1 MAMERSEVIDLLREG
16 EVLVFFEKT
25 NGEMRNLLA
34 TLKEELLPAQTDI
47 EEVIQ
52 KKKPNPDV
60 LAVWDTENQGWRS
73 FRWDRL
79 KKINGE
85 NFGT

>member
-1 MAMERSEVIDLLREG
+1 MERSEVIDLLREG